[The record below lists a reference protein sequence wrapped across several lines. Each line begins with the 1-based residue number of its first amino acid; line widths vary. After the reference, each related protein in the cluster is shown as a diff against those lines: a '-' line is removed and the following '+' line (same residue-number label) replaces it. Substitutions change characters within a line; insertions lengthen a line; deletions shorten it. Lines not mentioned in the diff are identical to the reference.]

1 MILLPKNTRS
11 SSHGFTLIEL
21 MVGIAISLVMLL
33 VMGGVLSNANRQSTT
48 TTSGADAQITGAI
61 GAHIVERDLRMA
73 GYGMN
78 IAALL
83 GCEVYAYDKL
93 SSGATARYFVFN
105 ASPVTIMS
113 GNTTVTSVNPFG
125 LPDSL
130 TVTYGTSD
138 VGFSASKLTAASTG
152 IDEANFKVSNRFGFH
167 KGDVILVA
175 GTTDAYSP
183 DSTTKQP
190 TAGTNGITDCALAQV
205 TDVPTTS
212 GLTDNIAHTS
222 GSYTDASGNT
232 AFARYNKPSGIGI
245 PFTTSATV
253 YNMGPTPVSVT
264 YAISNKAE
272 LTRLDNADNGTA
284 QPVAENIVML
294 RAFYGKDTN
303 ADGTVDT
310 WDQNTPTTGVL
321 WKQVLAVQ
329 FAVVAQSQIKE
340 NSAVTTSPLKLWD
353 SGNSPTTNVPA
364 ITLSS
369 EQQKYR
375 YKVFHSLVPLRN
387 MIWSGT

>member
-1 MILLPKNTRS
+1 MTLFTNNTRGS
-11 SSHGFTLIEL
+11 IKGFTLIEL

-33 VMGGVLSNANRQSTT
+33 VMGGVLANANRQSST

-93 SSGATARYFVFN
+93 SSGATARYFIFS
-105 ASPVTIMS
+105 ATPVTIVS
-113 GNTTVTSVNPFG
+113 GNTTVTSANPFG

-130 TVTYGTSD
+130 TITYGTSD
-138 VGFSASKLTAASTG
+138 VGLSATKLSAASTG

-167 KGDVILVA
+167 KGDVILLA

-183 DSTTKQP
+183 DATTKQP

-222 GSYTDASGNT
+222 GSYTDASSNT

-264 YAISNKAE
+264 YGISNKAE

-303 ADGTVDT
+303 ADGAVDT
-310 WDQNTPTTGVL
+310 WDQTTPTSGTL

-329 FAVVAQSQIKE
+329 FAVVAQSVTKE
-340 NSAVTTSPLKLWD
+340 SSVVTASPLTLWPN
-353 SGNSPTTNVPA
+353 GPTV
-364 ITLSS
+364 TLSS
-369 EQQKYR
+369 DQQKYR

-387 MIWSGT
+387 MIWSDS